1 MRIRAYIRLQD
12 CTTND
17 RRAFVS
23 RTQERH
29 GVAAGKIAYYAVE
42 GSSWSGIRHTLN
54 VFEVVGYSNLD
65 KNNVQAWTQDI
76 GPAVPKLTR
85 LYADQIPIAA
95 FFDQA
100 KDKQYAP
107 FLTSFE
113 PDAIEADFSRS
124 RNVFA
129 ETGEVI

>member
-42 GSSWSGIRHTLN
+42 GSSWSAIRRTLA

-65 KNNVQAWTQDI
+65 KNNVQAWTLDI

-85 LYADQIPIAA
+85 LYAEEIPIAA

-100 KDKQYAP
+100 KHKQYSP
-107 FLTSFE
+107 VLTSFE
-113 PDAIEADFSRS
+113 PGAIETEFSQS
-124 RNVFA
+124 RNAFA
-129 ETGEVI
+129 ESGAI